1 MDAAKKHEL
10 LEKQKQNI
18 PTGIDG
24 KKRYIYKTCH
34 SKATQ
39 SKLPCQAVYMYI
51 CNVLP
56 PSSERSGII
65 LLK

>member
-10 LEKQKQNI
+10 FEKQKQNI

-24 KKRYIYKTCH
+24 KKRYTYKTCH

-39 SKLPCQAVYMYI
+39 SKLPCQALENNLYVYM
-51 CNVLP
+51 
-56 PSSERSGII
+56 
-65 LLK
+65 